1 MNGNG
6 RRKMERTAPLDRK
19 PAARRFTATLACLAA
34 GSLMLAGCSGWR
46 QTFGL
51 DHAPPDE
58 FTVVTQP
65 PLSLPPDFN
74 LRPPRPGAPRPQEIG
89 TIQAAS
95 STVFGITQAP
105 GAERVKSAA
114 SPDEVVFL
122 TQAGAK
128 NALPNVRATIDAETR
143 NLVDADK
150 SWVDRLIFW
159 QKQEPQTFTVDA
171 AAEAKRLQTNAALGK
186 PVTTGGTP
194 TIERKRK
201 APLEGIF

>member
-1 MNGNG
+1 
-6 RRKMERTAPLDRK
+6 MERTAPTDRK
-19 PAARRFTATLACLAA
+19 PASRHLMATLACLAA
-34 GSLMLAGCSGWR
+34 SSLMLAGCGGWR

-58 FTVVTQP
+58 FTVITQP

-74 LRPPRPGAPRPQEIG
+74 LRPPRPGAPRPQELG
-89 TIQAAS
+89 TRQTAAN
-95 STVFGITQAP
+95 TVFGLTQAP
-105 GAERVKSAA
+105 GLERVAAAA
-114 SPDEVVFL
+114 SPDEVAFL

-128 NALPNVRATIDAETR
+128 NAQPNIRASIDAETR

-150 SWVDRLIFW
+150 RWVDTLMFW
-159 QKQEPQTFTVDA
+159 QEQEPLTFTVDA
-171 AAEAKRLQTNAALGK
+171 PAEAKRLQSNAAQGK
-186 PVTTGGTP
+186 PATAGETP